1 MYIDILNASNVK
13 QGPGPVTTA
22 TRWRY
27 TQRLSR
33 AGEWQMEAP
42 ATDPRIEAATLK
54 RQLHA
59 YHWLNFERRWIGGGT
74 LERRNVALR
83 GDDTPNIVMSGND
96 VLFELARETVNLEIN
111 WDSPYIGAAMF
122 DRIMADA
129 PAGWSIT
136 VDGPTPNLIARF
148 ADESILNALVTI
160 CDKTGQMFRLDPLF
174 NFDGTIDFRRIKVFS
189 TIANSGVLATNRTA
203 PLAIERNLNA
213 CLIEDI
219 DRLEDASKLIN
230 QAIPYGAGTGQAR
243 FTPYAAT
250 LWPDGS
256 AIATP
261 YETVDFAGRTHR
273 FAFNL
278 GERMIS
284 DLTSIAEYGAYTS
297 QVQFKEITPI
307 TNGDADTVAAANALV
322 AATVQWL
329 LDASRPQDHYSLN
342 VVGLRRT
349 VYPGQSIRVVA
360 KQYRDGRAP
369 IDINQDLIIQ
379 EVVSE
384 LDIDG
389 LRPVALTVATTREFA
404 ATDAQILA
412 REIQKSLVYQAHPQI
427 GPSENTI
434 SYRDDIDDD
443 YGGSFPFWLS
453 RGTTQISSV
462 ILRFKLDRL
471 RSTVKSVGGTAT
483 GTVDIPPHTHTVAV
497 AAHTHSVPD
506 HQHKLTLSESG
517 SAVGAVGIIAPSG
530 STTFMVHDATG
541 AGTVDVFTNASSGS
555 TTASSGGGQTPTS
568 NSGGGSSGLALN
580 LANAI
585 SAVYGIYEDPDAAY
599 VVADLAWAVNAV
611 TVSGTPTPIV
621 GGWYELDLTSY
632 IINPLT
638 LRPTTQANTVAVNV
652 APATVGA
659 GKKVRVTAQ
668 IEIRSNIQSI
678 AVV

>member
-1 MYIDILNASNVK
+1 MYIDILNASGVK

-83 GDDTPNIVMSGND
+83 GDDTPSIVMSGND

-160 CDKTGQMFRLDPLF
+160 CDKTGQMFRLDPMF

-189 TIANSGVLATNRTA
+189 TIAASGVLATNRAA

-230 QAIPYGAGTGQAR
+230 RAIPYGAGTGQAR

-256 AIATP
+256 SIATP
-261 YETVDFAGRTHR
+261 YETTDFAGRTHR
-273 FAFNL
+273 FSHDPGTNTIA
-278 GERMIS
+278 

-307 TNGDADTVAAANALV
+307 YNTEPDTIAAANALV

-483 GTVDIPPHTHTVAV
+483 GTVDIPSHTHTVGV
-497 AAHTHSVPD
+497 ASHTHDIPD
-506 HQHKLTLSESG
+506 HEHRIAIANSGSG
-517 SAVGAVGIIAPSG
+517 SAVTLVSVGPDTFLATSG
-530 STTFMVHDATG
+530 G
-541 AGTVDVFTNASSGS
+541 GEIFTNSDSGATTSASS
-555 TTASSGGGQTPTS
+555 GGQTPTS
-568 NSGGGSSGLALN
+568 SSGGGSSGLALN

-599 VVADLAWAVNAV
+599 VVADLAWTVNAV